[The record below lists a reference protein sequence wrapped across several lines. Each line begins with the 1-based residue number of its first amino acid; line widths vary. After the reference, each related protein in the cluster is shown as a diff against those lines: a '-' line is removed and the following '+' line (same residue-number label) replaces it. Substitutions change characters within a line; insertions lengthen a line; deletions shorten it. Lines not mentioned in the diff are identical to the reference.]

1 MSSATKS
8 DRLQFAG
15 PAQQAGTPA
24 LIIVLYAAAVCL
36 LFLAV
41 LGYAVGFFAGFG
53 VPKGID
59 QGPRAAVPVA
69 VVIDLLLLSLFA
81 VQHTVM
87 ARPWFKRRWTR
98 IVPARPVPAHPSSP
112 DGRFRDHLLGGAH
125 HDGRPRAPRG
135 RRDRLHRCR
144 HRSRN
149 TT

>member
-53 VPKGID
+53 VPKGSIR
-59 QGPRAAVPVA
+59 G
-69 VVIDLLLLSLFA
+69 
-81 VQHTVM
+81 
-87 ARPWFKRRWTR
+87 
-98 IVPARPVPAHPSSP
+98 
-112 DGRFRDHLLGGAH
+112 
-125 HDGRPRAPRG
+125 RAPP
-135 RRDRLHRCR
+135 C
-144 HRSRN
+144 RSRWSS
-149 TT
+149 TCSCCRCSRFSTP